1 MNNLVISTKKRNLI
15 IGISLSLII
24 MIIGTTYAYF
34 TWQSS
39 NNTLVDITVEDM
51 ADVVFKGGNDINITN
66 IGPVLD
72 YNDGEI
78 TEFYIKKKMD
88 NNLDIN
94 INITPTILPDSLKD
108 ESFKVKLLSSTDN
121 ITYTEIK
128 EDNFKDK
135 ETNIKFTLST
145 TELTNNLTYFKVIFY
160 IDGNMLNS
168 NNMKGQSF
176 GAKIDISVDKNE
188 PNAPVLAEG
197 MIPITYDGSNWVK
210 ADINNTDNN
219 WYDYENKQWANA
231 VMVVADNT
239 YQTYLVDSS
248 TNKFDAKLVNGAKVV
263 TVNGE
268 KAIELDGVDDYIEV
282 PTLPSNIDFV
292 SGYTVEVT
300 MKWKELASFSRIM
313 DFGNGSNAD
322 NLIIANWGTYSTPYL
337 AYYNGSTK
345 TSYPYSSIT
354 FSKNTKETYKF
365 ELIKGSEYYTL
376 NMYLNETKKVTNND
390 KIKVGALKNINRGNN
405 YIGKSNWDDPYLAAY
420 VYDFKIIDANGK
432 KILSYNANNTRTEKL
447 NTKTRTE
454 YMNADI
460 GTIIPENDILAY
472 YVWIPRY
479 KYKLFNAT
487 YASGTSPS
495 LIDVVFENETS
506 TTGTVTCTYASNGA
520 ETCTNKSNGNWYT
533 HPAFTMINASGNK
546 TELKGIWVGKF
557 ETTGSETTPTVKPGI
572 SSLRSIRVS
581 SMYSTG
587 LLFRSTD
594 YLTTNGVSTAD
605 SHMMKNIEWGAVA
618 YLKQSIYGLGI
629 TDIGINSNNSYYTG
643 GGSGTSYKTNI
654 GQSTNGNITGVYDMS
669 GGAVE
674 YVMGNYNKTVG
685 NSGLTVSGVPAEH
698 IDIYSGTSVSASHLG
713 DALGETAGWYS
724 DFARFV
730 SSSHPW
736 FVRGGYY
743 VDRDSAGVFYLGAG
757 TGEDDGDS
765 RGFRVALSTT
775 GA

>member
-1 MNNLVISTKKRNLI
+1 MKDIFKDKNKRTIFLTLIFSFILILV
-15 IGISLSLII
+15 
-24 MIIGTTYAYF
+24 GTTYAYF
-34 TWQSS
+34 SWQST
-39 NNTLVDITVEDM
+39 NNPIVNINVEDLG
-51 ADVVFKGGNDINITN
+51 DVIFKGGNEINATD

-145 TELTNNLTYFKVIFY
+145 TELTNKLTYFKIIFY

-188 PNAPVLAEG
+188 PNAPVLADG
-197 MIPITYDGSNWVK
+197 MIPITYDGNNWVK

-219 WYDYENKQWANA
+219 WYDYGNRKWANS

-282 PTLPSNIDFV
+282 PTLPSTIDFV

-300 MKWKELASFSRIM
+300 MKWKEFSSFSRIM

-322 NLIIANWGTYSTPYL
+322 NLIIANWGTSYTPYL
-337 AYYNGSTK
+337 AYYNGSTN
-345 TSYPYSSIT
+345 TYYPNSTIT

-365 ELIKGSEYYTL
+365 ELIKGTEYYTL
-376 NMYLNETKKVTNND
+376 NIYLNGIRNTSNSNT
-390 KIKVGALKNINRGNN
+390 IKVGSFKNIERKNN
-405 YIGKSNWDDPYLAAY
+405 YIGNTNWTDPFLNAY
-420 VYDFKIIDANGK
+420 IYTFKILDANGK
-432 KILSYNANNTRTEKL
+432 EILSYNANNTRTDKL

-454 YMNADI
+454 YMNADV
-460 GTIIPENDILAY
+460 GTTIPENDILAY
-472 YVWIPRY
+472 FVWIPRY

-487 YASGTSPS
+487 YERGTSPQV
-495 LIDVVFENETS
+495 IDVTFENGTS
-506 TTGTVTCTYASNGA
+506 TTGNVTCTYASNGA

-557 ETTGSETTPTVKPGI
+557 ETTGSTTTPTVKPGV
-572 SSLRSIRVS
+572 SSLKNITVAN
-581 SMYSTG
+581 MYSIGQLYRT
-587 LLFRSTD
+587 TN
-594 YLTTNGVSTAD
+594 YLTTNGINQSD

-618 YLKQSIYGLGI
+618 YLKQSNYGLGI
-629 TDIGINSNNSYYTG
+629 TDITINSNNSYTG
-643 GGSGTSYKTNI
+643 GGSGTSYKTNT
-654 GQSTNGNITGVYDMS
+654 GQSTSGNITGVYDMS
-669 GGAVE
+669 GGALE
-674 YVMGNYNKTVG
+674 FVMGNYNKEAG
-685 NSGLTVSGVPAEH
+685 DSGLNVSEVPAEH
-698 IDIYSGTSVSASHLG
+698 IDIYSGNSVSASHLG
-713 DALGETAGWYS
+713 DAMGETEGWYS
-724 DFARFV
+724 DSTHFLN
-730 SSSHPW
+730 SSYPW
-736 FVRGGYY
+736 FRRGGYFNY
-743 VDRDSAGVFYLGAG
+743 GVNAGVFHFDDYTGKAG
-757 TGEDDGDS
+757 NGN
-765 RGFRVALSTT
+765 GFRVVLSTT